1 MYFLK
6 TNWHEICHLKPSFT
20 GKGAGILPSSKNE
33 KPESSE
39 PAQDE
44 KLGTRSVLKN
54 VKEVIVQSKKMKI
67 AFGCAILMNIS
78 CFAYAGDLPFIDTGT
93 TAWMLT
99 STALVLLMV
108 PGLAMFYGGLVRTK
122 NVIGTMMHSF
132 AAIALIGTLWMVCGY
147 ALAFGKN
154 VLGGFIGWSPDYFF
168 LNGIDDTIVNGV
180 PEYVLAMFQG
190 KFAIITPALISGA
203 LAERVYF
210 RGYLLFIMLWFL
222 FIYCPLCHWIWASD
236 GWLFNYGASGVIDLA
251 GGLVIH
257 VSAGFSA
264 LVVALFLGPRQ
275 GYPKTAM
282 QPNNLV
288 MTLMGAG
295 LLWVG
300 WFGFN
305 AGSTVQ
311 SGLDTARA
319 LTMTQV
325 SAASG
330 ALAWIVIEAV
340 VFRKAT
346 SLGFVSGILA
356 GLVVITPAAGVVKPY
371 GALILG
377 ALSSLTCYL
386 AINLKTKIGYD
397 DSLDCFGIH
406 GIGSGLGIVLLSFFI
421 RESWMASASMAAGSQ
436 GWSAVKQLVVQLTG
450 LGSTIVLAVI
460 GTFLLCYIVEK
471 TVKFRIDSEREVEGL
486 DLSLHGEH
494 GYGLL
499 NP

>member
-1 MYFLK
+1 MLVRVFLCVLGGTFLFPK
-6 TNWHEICHLKPSFT
+6 ILLAVENT
-20 GKGAGILPSSKNE
+20 GVDS
-33 KPESSE
+33 
-39 PAQDE
+39 
-44 KLGTRSVLKN
+44 
-54 VKEVIVQSKKMKI
+54 
-67 AFGCAILMNIS
+67 
-78 CFAYAGDLPFIDTGT
+78 GT

-122 NVIGTMMHSF
+122 NVLGTMMHSF
-132 AAIALIGTLWMVCGY
+132 VAISIIGVLWVAIGY
-147 ALAFGKN
+147 SIAFGKGI
-154 VLGGFIGWSPDYFF
+154 LGGFIGWNNDYFF
-168 LNGIDDTIVNGV
+168 LQGIDDTIINGV

-203 LAERVYF
+203 MAERVFF
-210 RGYLLFIMLWFL
+210 RGYILFIILWFL

-236 GWLFNYGASGVIDLA
+236 GWLFNAGANGVIDLA

-257 VSAGFSA
+257 VSAGVSA
-264 LVVALFLGPRQ
+264 LVVALLLGARR

-282 QPNNLV
+282 QPNNLA
-288 MTLMGAG
+288 MTMMGAG

-330 ALAWIVIEAV
+330 ALMWMIIEAIA
-340 VFRKAT
+340 FRKAT

-356 GLVVITPAAGVVKPY
+356 GLVVITPAAGVVQPI
-371 GALILG
+371 GAMILG
-377 ALSSLTCYL
+377 ALSAILCYFAL
-386 AINLKTKIGYD
+386 NMKNKLGYD

-406 GIGSGLGIVLLSFFI
+406 GVGSGLGVLLLSFFI
-421 RESWMASASMAAGSQ
+421 RDSWMVNAAATSGT
-436 GWSAVKQLVVQLTG
+436 GTWTMLNQLMVQLQG
-450 LGSTIVLAVI
+450 IGATIGIAAV
-460 GTFLLCYIVEK
+460 GTTIIYFIVEK
-471 TVKFRIDSEREVEGL
+471 TIGFRLDPEREMIGM
-486 DLSLHGEH
+486 DQSLHGEH
-494 GYGLL
+494 GYGLI
-499 NP
+499 NSDIM